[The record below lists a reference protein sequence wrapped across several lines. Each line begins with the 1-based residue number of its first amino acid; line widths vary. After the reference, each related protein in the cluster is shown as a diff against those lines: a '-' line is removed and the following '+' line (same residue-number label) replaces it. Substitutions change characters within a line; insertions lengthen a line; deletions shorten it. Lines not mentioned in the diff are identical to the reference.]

1 MDWVLDEWGNDGK
14 SYIKWDALNEVC
26 AGVSEDGAFCTFPHA
41 FIQADGSFL
50 HLPSISMG
58 KITHEHYF

>member
-41 FIQADGSFL
+41 FKLMEVFCIYLAF
-50 HLPSISMG
+50 PWA
-58 KITHEHYF
+58 K